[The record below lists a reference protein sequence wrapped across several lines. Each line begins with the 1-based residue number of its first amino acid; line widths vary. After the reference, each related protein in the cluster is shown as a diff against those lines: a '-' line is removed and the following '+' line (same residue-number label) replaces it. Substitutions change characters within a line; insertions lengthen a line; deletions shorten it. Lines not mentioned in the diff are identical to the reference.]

1 MKLGRPKDANPSIE
15 FLIHL
20 RLRAGEDDDL
30 ISFLNSIPRRRRAS
44 GVKSALR
51 AGGVQVAIAASLAED
66 DELATALES
75 FLR

>member
-1 MKLGRPKDANPSIE
+1 MKRGRRKAENLSIE

-30 ISFLNSIPRRRRAS
+30 IAFLHSIPKRRRAS

-51 AGGVQVAIAASLAED
+51 AGGMQASNSVWLED
-66 DELATALES
+66 EEELAAALES
-75 FLR
+75 FLK